1 MTQTE
6 EPIQTFMNLG
16 LTQLEAKVYLTLVT
30 FGNGGA
36 DVKKIAKESNIARQD
51 VYRIF
56 PSLQQLGLVTKIIAT
71 PTIYQPI
78 SLKDGLSKLLKQKTE
93 EHNIL
98 KKKIKKIF
106 IESALNNV
114 KTCSSDEA
122 PQFAIISEKKLFLK
136 TFEKKFSKAQRNIN
150 IICSSDGMKAIA
162 FSSVKDF
169 QRCIDRNIRVRLI
182 TTKMENNQILKK
194 LQPLIR
200 NHAFELKFISN
211 ASPVGLAI
219 FDNREVS
226 VRISHEMVPSLWT
239 NNPNVIKLAEAYFEG
254 MWSKGNL
261 AEPMM
266 VQIANEL
273 SA

>member
-1 MTQTE
+1 MTPTE

-16 LTQLEAKVYLTLVT
+16 LTQLEAKVYLTLVI

-51 VYRIF
+51 VYRIL

-71 PTIYQPI
+71 PTIYQPT
-78 SLKDGLSKLLKQKTE
+78 SLKNGLSMLLKQKTE
-93 EHNIL
+93 EHNAL

-106 IESALNNV
+106 LASALNNV
-114 KTCSSDEA
+114 KASASDGA
-122 PQFAIISEKKLFLK
+122 PQFTIISEKKLFLK
-136 TFEKKFSKAQRNIN
+136 TFEKKFLKVQRNIS
-150 IICSSDGMKAIA
+150 IICSNDGMKAIA

-169 QRCIDRNIRVRLI
+169 QRSMARNIRVRLI
-182 TTKMENNQILKK
+182 TTKIENNQILER

-200 NHAFELKFISN
+200 NHAFELKFVSN

-226 VRISHEMVPSLWT
+226 IRISHEMVPSLWT

-261 AEPMM
+261 AESMM
-266 VQIANEL
+266 FQIANEL
-273 SA
+273 AA